1 MLTSGEIFGIVIGCF
16 VFLIMCIVFYNM
28 TSKKPE
34 SEEIPRNV
42 KNRRTVQVRKKLDKI
57 RKKLKKVPDNSL
69 SGVDNSNE
77 LP

>member
-1 MLTSGEIFGIVIGCF
+1 MLTSGDIFGIVIGCF

-34 SEEIPRNV
+34 SEEIPRKV
-42 KNRRTVQVRKKLDKI
+42 KNRRKVQI
-57 RKKLKKVPDNSL
+57 RKKLEKVRKELEKFPDNSL